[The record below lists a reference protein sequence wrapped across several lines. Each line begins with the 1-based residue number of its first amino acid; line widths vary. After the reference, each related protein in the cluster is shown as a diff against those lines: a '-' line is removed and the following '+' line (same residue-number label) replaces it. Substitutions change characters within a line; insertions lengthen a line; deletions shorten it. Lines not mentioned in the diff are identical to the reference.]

1 MIEKKL
7 NKKPKETYTVLKFLG
22 QGGFGE
28 AYLIKSNKTLKN
40 YVMKSINFELL
51 SDENKKYT
59 INEAFLLKKIDHP
72 NIIKF
77 KEVFEVKKPFLQFN
91 IIMEYAEKGDLNKIL
106 QLNIEKKIFFPET
119 LLLDWLC
126 QICTALKYLHYKK
139 IIHRDIK
146 PANIFMNNLNQ
157 IKLGDF
163 GLSKNLKT
171 FGLASSFVG
180 STYYL
185 APEIIDGD
193 NYSFEADIWALGVT
207 FYELMNLKKPFR
219 GNYPLIY
226 LEIKNKQVEEINNSY
241 STEFKNLIYQMLSKE
256 PNKRPKADDILN
268 KQFIKDKIK
277 DFLNKQNNNKFNK
290 IKLNK
295 NIVNNISNI
304 NMKSEIGF
312 NKILINKRYRIIDKE
327 EKEINEK
334 IKCNESI
341 KLNLDSNK
349 IKKLFTEEG
358 INEHKNMDDSYK
370 YDLHRQINI
379 YNSIL
384 SGMKTDEE
392 IEKENNIL
400 LDINSN
406 S

>member
-1 MIEKKL
+1 MIEKKFTT
-7 NKKPKETYTVLKFLG
+7 KPKETYTALNFLG

-28 AYLIKSNKTLKN
+28 AYLVRSNKTLKN

-51 SDENKKYT
+51 TEENRKYT

-77 KEVFEVKKPFLQFN
+77 KEVFEVKKPYNQFN
-91 IIMEYAEKGDLNKIL
+91 IIMEYAEKGDLNKFL
-106 QLNIEKKIFFPET
+106 QINIEKKIFFPEQ

-163 GLSKNLKT
+163 GISKNLKT
-171 FGLASSFVG
+171 YGFASSFVG
-180 STYYL
+180 STYYM
-185 APEIIDGD
+185 APEIVDGE

-219 GNYPLIY
+219 ANYPAIY
-226 LEIKNKQVEEINNSY
+226 LEIKTKEVEEINNIY
-241 STEFKNLIYQMLSKE
+241 SKEFKDLIYQMLNKE
-256 PNKRPKADDILN
+256 PNKRPKANDILR
-268 KQFIKDKIK
+268 KQFIQDKIK
-277 DFLNKQNNNKFNK
+277 EFVFKQTNYKNNNVSN
-290 IKLNK
+290 LN
-295 NIVNNISNI
+295 N
-304 NMKSEIGF
+304 KSEIGF
-312 NKILINKRYRIIDKE
+312 NKRLINKKYRIINKE
-327 EKEINEK
+327 EKEMGKK
-334 IKCNESI
+334 IKYNESI
-341 KLNLDSNK
+341 KINLESNE
-349 IKKLFTEEG
+349 IKNLYSKENFEEG
-358 INEHKNMDDSYK
+358 KNMDDSYK
-370 YDLHRQINI
+370 YDLDRQINI

-384 SGMKTDEE
+384 SGVKTDEE

-400 LDINSN
+400 LETNSY
-406 S
+406 

>member
-1 MIEKKL
+1 MIEKKFTT
-7 NKKPKETYTVLKFLG
+7 KPKETYTALNFLG

-28 AYLIKSNKTLKN
+28 AYLVRSNKTLKN

-51 SDENKKYT
+51 TEENRKYT

-77 KEVFEVKKPFLQFN
+77 KEVFEVKKPYNQFN
-91 IIMEYAEKGDLNKIL
+91 IIMEYAEKGDLNKFL
-106 QLNIEKKIFFPET
+106 QINIEKKIFFPEQ

-163 GLSKNLKT
+163 GISKNLKT
-171 FGLASSFVG
+171 YGFASSFVG
-180 STYYL
+180 STYYM
-185 APEIIDGD
+185 APEIVDGE

-219 GNYPLIY
+219 ANYPAIY
-226 LEIKNKQVEEINNSY
+226 LEIKTKEVEEINNIY
-241 STEFKNLIYQMLSKE
+241 SKEFKDLIYQMLNKE
-256 PNKRPKADDILN
+256 PNKRPKADDILR
-268 KQFIKDKIK
+268 KQFIQDKIK
-277 DFLNKQNNNKFNK
+277 DFVYKQTNYKKNNTKNLNN
-290 IKLNK
+290 
-295 NIVNNISNI
+295 
-304 NMKSEIGF
+304 KSEIGL
-312 NKILINKRYRIIDKE
+312 NKRLINKKYRIINKE
-327 EKEINEK
+327 EKEMGKK
-334 IKCNESI
+334 IKYNESI
-341 KLNLDSNK
+341 KINLESNE
-349 IKKLFTEEG
+349 IKNLYSKENFEEG
-358 INEHKNMDDSYK
+358 KNMDDSYK
-370 YDLHRQINI
+370 YDLDRQINI

-384 SGMKTDEE
+384 SGVKTDEE

-400 LDINSN
+400 LVTNSY
-406 S
+406 

>member
-1 MIEKKL
+1 MIEKKFTT
-7 NKKPKETYTVLKFLG
+7 KPKETYTALNFLG

-28 AYLIKSNKTLKN
+28 AYLVRSNKTLKN

-51 SDENKKYT
+51 TEENRKYT

-77 KEVFEVKKPFLQFN
+77 KEVFEVQKPYNQFN
-91 IIMEYAEKGDLNKIL
+91 IIMEYAEKGDLNKFL
-106 QLNIEKKIFFPET
+106 QINIEKKIFFPEQ

-163 GLSKNLKT
+163 GISKNLKT
-171 FGLASSFVG
+171 YGFASSFVG
-180 STYYL
+180 STYYM
-185 APEIIDGD
+185 APEIVDGE

-219 GNYPLIY
+219 ANYPAIY
-226 LEIKNKQVEEINNSY
+226 LEIKTKEVEEINNIY
-241 STEFKNLIYQMLSKE
+241 SKEFKDLIYQMLNKE
-256 PNKRPKADDILN
+256 PNKRPKADDILR
-268 KQFIKDKIK
+268 KQFIQDKIK
-277 DFLNKQNNNKFNK
+277 DFVYKQTNYKKNNTKNLNN
-290 IKLNK
+290 
-295 NIVNNISNI
+295 
-304 NMKSEIGF
+304 KSEIGL
-312 NKILINKRYRIIDKE
+312 NKRLINKKYRIINKE
-327 EKEINEK
+327 EKEMGKK
-334 IKCNESI
+334 IKYNESI
-341 KLNLDSNK
+341 KINLESNE
-349 IKKLFTEEG
+349 IKNLYSKENFEEG
-358 INEHKNMDDSYK
+358 KNMDDSYK
-370 YDLHRQINI
+370 YDLDRQINI

-384 SGMKTDEE
+384 SGVKTDEE

-400 LDINSN
+400 LVTNSY
-406 S
+406 